1 MLPPARAIHP
11 RLPCR
16 RHTPGCLR
24 RRRKRRRSCR
34 PRTSTAFHRLIKG
47 ISIRDVDEETSTL
60 ERRERRKR
68 PAAIATAQKEAQR
81 RLHDPRHALTPAR
94 RLLLEAC
101 GKGVIEHE
109 GRLHAVL
116 PYPQYGSMSM
126 HSAGGFA
133 TSFRTVTSFDLCQ
146 HLRVFRLIEQHLEL
160 DAHSANVAPS
170 LR

>member
-34 PRTSTAFHRLIKG
+34 PRTSTTFHRLIKG

-60 ERRERRKR
+60 ERGERRKR
-68 PAAIATAQKEAQR
+68 PATITTAQEDAQG
-81 RLHDPRHALTPAR
+81 RLHDPGHALAAAR
-94 RLLLEAC
+94 RLLLEPR
-101 GKGVIEHE
+101 GEDIIEHQ

-116 PYPQYGSMSM
+116 PYIAYGSMSTR
-126 HSAGGFA
+126 SG
-133 TSFRTVTSFDLCQ
+133 VLCSLE
-146 HLRVFRLIEQHLEL
+146 HTWRL
-160 DAHSANVAPS
+160 
-170 LR
+170 

>member
-47 ISIRDVDEETSTL
+47 ISIRDVDEEPSTL

-101 GKGVIEHE
+101 GKGVIEHD

-116 PYPQYGSMSM
+116 PYPQYGSMST
-126 HSAGGFA
+126 FQL
-133 TSFRTVTSFDLCQ
+133 V
-146 HLRVFRLIEQHLEL
+146 EQHLEL